1 MSLALIAIVVA
12 STSQPDSRAPTQVC
26 FEIFA
31 DSQGE
36 MARASDP
43 AWRRKARVEIEKAR
57 TENNRRRLRL
67 DKDLA
72 EATRRRDR
80 VQRAYGL
87 RVIDKDKFAALC
99 SEIEAEMQQL
109 TLARDTLQIP
119 PCGF

>member
-1 MSLALIAIVVA
+1 MFLTPVAIAIA
-12 STSQPDSRAPTQVC
+12 SPPPPSGMPTQAC

-36 MARASDP
+36 MARASNP

-57 TENNRRRLRL
+57 TENNRSQSHI
-67 DKDLA
+67 DKELA
-72 EATRRRDR
+72 ETAKRRDR
-80 VQRAYGL
+80 VQRAYDL
-87 RVIDKDKFAALC
+87 KVINKDKFATLC

-109 TLARDTLQIP
+109 ILARDTLQIP